1 MSLRKKIS
9 QILPE
14 INKIDDNKNYRGK
27 TLNNYRFNIITNK
40 IKNKSIASPS
50 LKTEIN
56 YFTYKDNLKIS
67 PKHNFY
73 NTEKTEYSSQINDC
87 LSKINGNSEIK
98 PTSNNMYFN
107 DSLSPTPKYKTESFN
122 FYNSSKNIFN
132 NRMNIYPKQKKY
144 HFRNFK
150 TTSCWY
156 SKIDDIK
163 NINKFDLDSII
174 KFSNRYSNSKTPK
187 IKKRKNKVIKK
198 VNNENG
204 NINENNRFNSLNC
217 FIDNYIEFDENK
229 LLNRYIP
236 NYIDYMSKTDYEKL
250 IKKSRNLLTAKEKIK
265 SVFKDTKLLMAMCDY
280 LNTSLAKLKN
290 EKRKKLKAQ
299 KKELEDF
306 KKNKKYKKSLENS
319 IKNNLIPKKN
329 IFKMNIKYNNSF
341 VRKAPLIYKNGY
353 FPKSILFPTSF
364 SYYNIDE
371 NDKEIHFGNKNI
383 N

>member
-9 QILPE
+9 QLLPE

-27 TLNNYRFNIITNK
+27 TLNNYRFNVISNK

-107 DSLSPTPKYKTESFN
+107 DSLFPTPKYKTESFN

-229 LLNRYIP
+229 ILNRYNP
-236 NYIDYMSKTDYEKL
+236 KFDEYFGKLDYYKL
-250 IKKSRNLLTAKEKIK
+250 IQKGKNLLTAKEKIK
-265 SVFKDTKLLMAMCDY
+265 TVFKDTKLLMAMCDY

-290 EKRKKLKAQ
+290 EKRAKIKNRNKQ
-299 KKELEDF
+299 IEEM
-306 KKNKKYKKSLENS
+306 KKNTIYQKTFETNLR
-319 IKNNLIPKKN
+319 NNLVEKKDL
-329 IFKMNIKYNNSF
+329 FKMNTINNKNSF
-341 VRKAPLIYKNGY
+341 IKKPPILYKNGCFSKY
-353 FPKSILFPTSF
+353 FYFPTSL
-364 SYYNIDE
+364 SCNYLD
-371 NDKEIHFGNKNI
+371 
-383 N
+383 